1 MAGDFT
7 RILADCL
14 DTIEQ
19 SGSTLDECL
28 MRHPDHCV
36 ALADLLP
43 IALALRSAPAVA
55 PSPEFRAKA
64 RRRLVARLPAPS
76 VPATP
81 RRSPMPALVLRRP
94 VLITALVVAIIV
106 ILSSGIVAASAASL
120 PNDLLYPVKIAAEEL
135 RLSLSPDSLNRSNLH
150 LAFAAERLDEIDRL
164 IGLDRGS
171 DAPSALDNFTA
182 HIRAAASIANAAPDT
197 TDRDALVEHVNASI
211 DQSDV
216 TLTQVAP
223 QLPLPV
229 QPAIRR
235 AQETLRS
242 ARQPAQHHESPAVPP
257 TSTPTMIPTIAP
269 TRTPVV
275 IRTPTPTP
283 AGPPVGNSPIG
294 TPPPWLTAIPTQW
307 LTHAPTHWPTYHP
320 TIVATLRPPH
330 FPTTWPTIHITPW
343 PTHFPTAWPTPN
355 VTHWPTHTG
364 TLAPPPHPTA
374 TPRSHATPWS
384 TPIIFPTW
392 IPPVW
397 PTIGFPRTPRP

>member
-14 DTIEQ
+14 DAIEQ
-19 SGSTLDECL
+19 RGSTFDECL
-28 MRHPDHCV
+28 VGHPDHSA
-36 ALADLLP
+36 ALAELLP
-43 IALALRSAPAVA
+43 IASALRSAPAVA
-55 PSPEFRAKA
+55 PSPEFRANA
-64 RRRLVARLPAPS
+64 RRRLAARLSARSAPI
-76 VPATP
+76 TP
-81 RRSPMPALVLRRP
+81 RRSLVPALVLRRP
-94 VLITALVVAIIV
+94 ALITALVVAV
-106 ILSSGIVAASAASL
+106 LVMLSSGIVAASAASL
-120 PNDLLYPVKIAAEEL
+120 PNDLLYSVKIAVEEL

-150 LAFAAERLDEIDRL
+150 LAFAAQRLDEIARL
-164 IGLDRGS
+164 IRVDRGS
-171 DAPSALDNFTA
+171 DALIALDNFTA
-182 HIRAAASIANAAPDT
+182 HIRAAASIANAVPDA
-197 TDRDALVEHVNASI
+197 TDRNALVEHVNASI

-223 QLPLPV
+223 QLPSSV

-242 ARQPAQHHESPAVPP
+242 ARQSEERHESPAVPP

-269 TRTPVV
+269 TRIPGA
-275 IRTPTPTP
+275 IPTPTPTP
-283 AGPPVGNSPIG
+283 AKPVVGSPPTG
-294 TPPPWLTAIPTQW
+294 TPPQWPTAVPTPW
-307 LTHAPTHWPTYHP
+307 LTHAPPHWPTYHP
-320 TIVATLRPPH
+320 TIVATFRPPH
-330 FPTTWPTIHITPW
+330 FPTAWPTIRVTLR

-374 TPRSHATPWS
+374 TPRSNATPWS

-397 PTIGFPRTPRP
+397 PTIGFPRVSRP

>member
-14 DTIEQ
+14 DAIEQ
-19 SGSTLDECL
+19 RGSTFDECL
-28 MRHPDHCV
+28 VSHPDHSA
-36 ALADLLP
+36 ALVELLP
-43 IALALRSAPAVA
+43 IAVALRSAPAVA

-64 RRRLVARLPAPS
+64 RRRLVARLPARS
-76 VPATP
+76 VPAAP
-81 RRSPMPALVLRRP
+81 RRSLVPALVLRRP
-94 VLITALVVAIIV
+94 ALIMVLIVAVVAM
-106 ILSSGIVAASAASL
+106 LGSGIVAASAASL
-120 PNDLLYPVKIAAEEL
+120 PNDLLYPVKMAVEEL

-150 LAFAAERLDEIDRL
+150 LAFAAERLDEIARL
-164 IGLDRGS
+164 IGLDRGR
-171 DAPSALDNFTA
+171 DASIALDNFIA
-182 HIRAAASIANAAPDT
+182 HIRAAASIANAVPDT
-197 TDRDALVEHVNASI
+197 TDRNALIEHVNASI
-211 DQSDV
+211 DQSDA

-223 QLPLPV
+223 QLPSSV

-242 ARQPAQHHESPAVPP
+242 ARRPEEHHESPAVLP

-269 TRTPVV
+269 TRTPVA
-275 IRTPTPTP
+275 IPTPTPTP
-283 AGPPVGNSPIG
+283 ARPPVGNPPIG
-294 TPPPWLTAIPTQW
+294 TPPPGLTAIPTHW

-374 TPRSHATPWS
+374 TPRSNATPWS
-384 TPIIFPTW
+384 TPITFPTW

-397 PTIGFPRTPRP
+397 PTIGFPRAPRP

>member
-14 DTIEQ
+14 DAIEQ
-19 SGSTLDECL
+19 RGSTFDEYL
-28 MRHPDHCV
+28 VGHPDHSA
-36 ALADLLP
+36 ALVELLP

-55 PSPEFRAKA
+55 PSPEFRANA
-64 RRRLVARLPAPS
+64 RRRLVARLSARS
-76 VPATP
+76 VSAAP
-81 RRSPMPALVLRRP
+81 RRSLAPALVLRRP
-94 VLITALVVAIIV
+94 ALIMVLIVAVVAM
-106 ILSSGIVAASAASL
+106 LGSGIVAASAASL
-120 PNDLLYPVKIAAEEL
+120 PNDLLYPVKMAVEEL

-150 LAFAAERLDEIDRL
+150 LAFAAQRLDEIDRL
-164 IGLDRGS
+164 IRVERGS
-171 DAPSALDNFTA
+171 DAPIALDNFTA
-182 HIRAAASIANAAPDT
+182 HIRAAASIANVVPDT
-197 TDRDALVEHVNASI
+197 ADRNALIEHVNASI

-223 QLPLPV
+223 QLPLSV
-229 QPAIRR
+229 QPALRR

-242 ARQPAQHHESPAVPP
+242 ARQPEQHHESPAVPP

-269 TRTPVV
+269 TRTPAL
-275 IRTPTPTP
+275 IPTPTPTP
-283 AGPPVGNSPIG
+283 ARPPVGNPPIG

-343 PTHFPTAWPTPN
+343 PAHFPTAWPTPN

-374 TPRSHATPWS
+374 TPRSNATPWS
-384 TPIIFPTW
+384 TTINFPTW

-397 PTIGFPRTPRP
+397 PTVGFPRAPRP